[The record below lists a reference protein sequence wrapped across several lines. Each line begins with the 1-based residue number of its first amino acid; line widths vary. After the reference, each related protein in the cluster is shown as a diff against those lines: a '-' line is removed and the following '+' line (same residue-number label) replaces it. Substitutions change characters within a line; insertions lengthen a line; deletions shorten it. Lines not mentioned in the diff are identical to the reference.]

1 MIAIIDYGLGNL
13 ASVKKA
19 LKSLKIDAEIT
30 DNHDIIKK
38 SNAIILPGVGSF
50 RQGMVNLKD
59 RNLDKLLTHEVLKKE
74 KPFLGICLGMQLI
87 FTHGTE
93 PVDCLGLGWIEGK
106 VQRFEDKGLR
116 IPHMGWNSLDLK
128 RENTLMNS
136 DCSGDVYFIH
146 SYHVKP
152 LNMGI
157 VVATTNYGEEVVAGI
172 QRNNIS
178 ATQFH
183 PEKSQAV
190 GLSILQ
196 SFYINNVKG

>member
-30 DNHDIIKK
+30 DDHDLIKR
-38 SNAIILPGVGSF
+38 SDAIILPGVGSF

-74 KPFLGICLGMQLI
+74 KPFLGICLGMQLV

-152 LNMGI
+152 INRGI

-172 QRNNIS
+172 QKNNIS

>member
-30 DNHDIIKK
+30 DDHDLIKR
-38 SNAIILPGVGSF
+38 SDAIILPGVGSF

-59 RNLDKLLTHEVLKKE
+59 RNLDKLLTHEVIKKE

>member
-30 DNHDIIKK
+30 DDHDLIKR
-38 SNAIILPGVGSF
+38 SDAIILPGVGSF

-59 RNLDKLLTHEVLKKE
+59 RNLDKLLTHEVIKKE
-74 KPFLGICLGMQLI
+74 KPFLGICLGMQLV

-152 LNMGI
+152 INRGI

-172 QRNNIS
+172 QKNNIS

>member
-30 DNHDIIKK
+30 DDHDLIKR
-38 SNAIILPGVGSF
+38 SDAIILPGVGSF